1 MKIDAGSHKSGHN
14 QAHHHLKTKT
24 LRKMAKKSKFFKLS
38 LTLLLSDVFIKGPYF
53 NYVSTILLIFNQLS
67 TTK

>member
-24 LRKMAKKSKFFKLS
+24 LRKMAKTSPFLALF
-38 LTLLLSDVFIKGPYF
+38 DP
-53 NYVSTILLIFNQLS
+53 S
-67 TTK
+67 TTHSIMD